1 MSDLA
6 IRVEKLEKLYRIG
19 AREQPYRTLR
29 DSLTNALYIAFRRHP
44 RFPLQPETTCL
55 SGAIFKSERG
65 RD

>member
-1 MSDLA
+1 MCDIA
-6 IRVEKLEKLYRIG
+6 IRIESLSKLIG
-19 AREQPYRTLR
+19 NRQEPYRTLR
-29 DSLTNALYIAFRRHP
+29 DTLTNALYIAFRRHP